1 MFRRLLY
8 HPLTISFA
16 KYMLAGGVGFL
27 LDYMVLAVCFECF
40 GWHYLLS
47 SALGFVSGLFFV
59 YICSNKW
66 VFTRRS
72 MADKV
77 AAEFLIFLIIGVIG
91 LGLTLLFMWL
101 FVDVAGIYPLISKLV
116 TTAIVLLWNFGARK
130 IILYS

>member
-1 MFRRLLY
+1 
-8 HPLTISFA
+8 
-16 KYMLAGGVGFL
+16 
-27 LDYMVLAVCFECF
+27 
-40 GWHYLLS
+40 
-47 SALGFVSGLFFV
+47 
-59 YICSNKW
+59 
-66 VFTRRS
+66 

-77 AAEFLIFLIIGVIG
+77 VAEFLIFLIIGLIG

>member
-1 MFRRLLY
+1 MRRRLQNHL
-8 HPLTISFA
+8 LIISFA
-16 KYMLAGGVGFL
+16 KYMVAGGVGFL

-47 SALGFVSGLFFV
+47 SALGFVSGVVFV

-77 AAEFLIFLIIGVIG
+77 VAEFTTFLLIGLIG

>member
-1 MFRRLLY
+1 MV
-8 HPLTISFA
+8 
-16 KYMLAGGVGFL
+16 AGGVGFL
-27 LDYMVLAVCFECF
+27 MDYGVLSVCFECF

-47 SALGFVSGLFFV
+47 SALGFLAGVVFV

-66 VFTRRS
+66 VFSCRS
-72 MADKV
+72 MADNAV
-77 AAEFLIFLIIGVIG
+77 AEFMLFLLIGLIG

-101 FVDVAGIYPLISKLV
+101 FVDVAGIYPLIAKLG